1 MKLPTLVFAVSC
13 VGLWIC
19 GCQSTPPPPVASQ
32 LQEGALSFVR
42 DGQLTLDEAVLRLGV
57 PTDHFEVDRILT
69 YRIAYH
75 RKDGV
80 VLLAPRPIFAGD
92 LMDLDWQEG
101 QYSLV
106 LVFDARG
113 VLKGHSI
120 LPLKSL

>member
-13 VGLWIC
+13 VGLWFC
-19 GCQSTPPPPVASQ
+19 GCQSAPPPPAASQ
-32 LQEGALSFVR
+32 LQDGALSFVR
-42 DGQLTLDEAVLRLGV
+42 DGRLSLDEAVLRLGV

-75 RKDGV
+75 QREGV
-80 VLLAPRPIFAGD
+80 VLLASRPVFEGDFAD
-92 LMDLDWQEG
+92 LNWEKG

-106 LVFDARG
+106 LVFDERG
-113 VLKGHSI
+113 ILKAHSI

>member
-1 MKLPTLVFAVSC
+1 MKLPRLVIAVSC
-13 VGLWIC
+13 VALSFC

-75 RKDGV
+75 PKEGV
-80 VLLAPRPIFAGD
+80 VLLAPRPIFYGD
-92 LMDLDWQEG
+92 VTDLDWQEG

-106 LVFDARG
+106 LLFDERQM
-113 VLKGHSI
+113 LKAHSI